1 MCDFAADAEAA
12 RQLLVGRV
20 LTVERVR
27 QLNAKDYFYQ
37 MLKDNPE
44 IVKIHPGIE
53 NELLKGAID
62 CHIHAYPDFVH
73 RSQDFIQI
81 AIDASRAGMRALA
94 FKDHWNISA
103 NAAYLA
109 QRHIDYLIEKGELAH
124 RVEIYGGIGTCLGMN
139 PDAVRIALQYPNMK
153 MIWFPTFT
161 SFGFWRG
168 AGRRT
173 DGKPQKNDVRLV
185 SDSGEV
191 LPEVVEIMEM
201 AAAKKVGIGF
211 GHTDFKELL
220 PLAKMAK
227 KLGVRATLDHPLLE
241 LNKLLLDEMKALAD
255 LGVYVGTYCQ
265 PMIPSLYQ
273 PVADPM
279 ETIRTIKE
287 IGPDRCI
294 IGSDFGQVLH
304 MDTID
309 GMRVFIRA
317 LLGFGISE
325 AEVKKM
331 LQDNPAKLMWL
342 DSPTTDFAKVYRH
355 APAEGPASSTR

>member
-12 RQLLVGRV
+12 AQLMVGRT
-20 LTVERVR
+20 LSVERVR

-44 IVKIHPGIE
+44 MLKIYPGTE
-53 NELLKGAID
+53 NELLEGAID

-73 RSQDFIQI
+73 RSQDMIQI
-81 AIDASRAGMRALA
+81 AIEASKSGMRAIA
-94 FKDHWNISA
+94 FKDHWNISC
-103 NAAYLA
+103 NAAYLT
-109 QRHIDYLIEKGELAH
+109 QRHIDYLVEKGELQQ
-124 RVEIYGGIGTCLGMN
+124 RVEIYGGAGTCHGMR
-139 PDAVRIALQYPNMK
+139 PEYIRVALQYPNFK

-161 SFGFWRG
+161 SLGFWRG
-168 AGRRT
+168 AGQPEK
-173 DGKPQKNDVRLV
+173 GGIRLV
-185 SDSGEV
+185 SDKGDV
-191 LPEVVEIMEM
+191 LREVVEIMEM
-201 AAAKKVGIGF
+201 AVEKKVGIGF

-220 PLAKMAK
+220 PLAKKAK
-227 KLGVRATLDHPLLE
+227 ELGVRATLDHPLLE
-241 LNKLLLDEMKALAD
+241 LNKLLLDEMKELAD

-287 IGPDRCI
+287 IGPERCI

-304 MDTID
+304 MDAID

-317 LLGFGISE
+317 LLGYGITPE
-325 AEVKKM
+325 QIKIM
-331 LQDNPAKLMWL
+331 LKDNPAKLMWL
-342 DSPTTDFAKVYRH
+342 D
-355 APAEGPASSTR
+355 

>member
-1 MCDFAADAEAA
+1 MCDFADSDAA

-20 LTVERVR
+20 LTVERVK

-53 NELLKGAID
+53 NDLLKGAID

-73 RSQDFIQI
+73 RSQDMIQI
-81 AIDASRAGMRALA
+81 AIDASKAGMRALA
-94 FKDHWNISA
+94 FKDHWNVSA
-103 NAAYLA
+103 NAAYLV
-109 QRHIDYLIEKGELAH
+109 QRHIDSLIERGELTH
-124 RVEIYGGIGTCLGMN
+124 RVEIYGGTGTCLGMN
-139 PDAVRIALQYPNMK
+139 PEAVRIALQYPNMK

-161 SFGFWRG
+161 SLGFWRG
-168 AGRRT
+168 AGHPER
-173 DGKPQKNDVRLV
+173 GGVRLV
-185 SDSGEV
+185 SEGGEV
-191 LPEVVEIMEM
+191 LKEVCEIMEM
-201 AAAKKVGIGF
+201 AVAKKVGIGF
-211 GHTDFKELL
+211 GHTDFNELL

-241 LNKLLLDEMKALAD
+241 LNKLLLDEMKELAD

-279 ETIRTIKE
+279 ETIRTMKE

-304 MDTID
+304 MDSID

-317 LLGFGISE
+317 LLGFGMSE
-325 AEVKKM
+325 KDVKTM
-331 LQDNPAKLMWL
+331 LQKNPAKLMWL
-342 DSPTTDFAKVYRH
+342 DSLSTDFADIYRH
-355 APAEGPASSTR
+355 APAEVHPPWGSKS

>member
-12 RQLLVGRV
+12 RQLLVGRT

-44 IVKIHPGIE
+44 MLKIYPGIE
-53 NELLKGAID
+53 NELLAGAID

-73 RSQDFIQI
+73 RSQNFIQI
-81 AIDASRAGMRALA
+81 AIDASKAGMRALA
-94 FKDHWNISA
+94 FKDHWNVSA

-109 QRHIDYLIEKGELAH
+109 QQHIDYLVQKGELTH
-124 RVEIYGGIGTCLGMN
+124 RVEIYGGAGTCFGIN
-139 PDAVRIALQYPNMK
+139 PDAIRVALQYPNFK

-161 SFGFWRG
+161 SYGFWRG
-168 AGRRT
+168 AGQP
-173 DGKPQKNDVRLV
+173 DKGKVRLV
-185 SDSGEV
+185 DEVSAKV
-191 LPEVVEIMEM
+191 LPEVVQVMEM
-201 AAAKKVGIGF
+201 AAEKRVGIGF
-211 GHTDFKELL
+211 GHTDFQELL

-227 KLGVRATLDHPLLE
+227 TIGVRATLDHPLLE
-241 LNKLLLDEMKALAD
+241 LNKLLLDEMRQLAD
-255 LGVYVGTYCQ
+255 LGIYVGTYCQ

-279 ETIRTIKE
+279 ETVAAMKA
-287 IGPDRCI
+287 IGAERCI

-304 MDTID
+304 MDSID

-317 LLGFGISE
+317 LLAFGIKESE
-325 AEVKKM
+325 IKLM
-331 LQDNPAKLMWL
+331 LQVNPAKLMYL
-342 DSPTTDFAKVYRH
+342 D
-355 APAEGPASSTR
+355 E